1 MFLVKKIGVVVV
13 VLIGFLACSQERF
26 IQLQKK
32 AQEQENDG
40 SKRPS
45 YVDSD
50 YEVFSETIF
59 LKNMVYQPIKE
70 RDAFAQPTKDEDD
83 SFNPETSVILLNE
96 PSDNDTKNPPLNQNE
111 SSNNTASNDT
121 KNPPLNQNESSNNTA
136 SNDTKNPFLYKPKRK
151 TKDPKLI
158 EYSQQN
164 FYPLKNG
171 DIMMSKEGD
180 QWLVEIKSKALKRF
194 LKDQNDKDRQIQ
206 TFTFNDTKTQIAQ
219 FKGKISSYVY
229 TTNDSDLSLRP
240 FYESFLLEKKSD
252 DFYMIGAIGDKA
264 LDAIEI
270 SKCQMVLKKHSTDK
284 LDSQH
289 KAISI
294 DLDFKKE
301 RFKSDTELFLECQS

>member
-59 LKNMVYQPIKE
+59 LQNMVHQPIKE
-70 RDAFAQPTKDEDD
+70 RDAFAQLTKDGDD
-83 SFNPETSVILLNE
+83 SFDPETSVILLNE

-111 SSNNTASNDT
+111 SNTNTANNDT
-121 KNPPLNQNESSNNTA
+121 KNL
-136 SNDTKNPFLYKPKRK
+136 FLYKPKRK

-164 FYPLKNG
+164 FYPLKDG
-171 DIMMSKEGD
+171 DIVMSKEGD
-180 QWLVEIKSKALKRF
+180 QWLIEIKSKALKRF

-229 TTNDSDLSLRP
+229 TTNNSNLSLRP

-252 DFYMIGAIGDKA
+252 DFYTIGAIGDKA

-270 SKCQMVLKKHSTDK
+270 QKCQMVLKKHSTDK

>member
-1 MFLVKKIGVVVV
+1 MFLVKKISVVIMI
-13 VLIGFLACSQERF
+13 LICFLACSQERF
-26 IQLQKK
+26 IKLQKK

-59 LKNMVYQPIKE
+59 LQNMVYQPTEE
-70 RDAFAQPTKDEDD
+70 RDSFAQLTKDEDD

-96 PSDNDTKNPPLNQNE
+96 PSNNNEKNPPLYQND
-111 SSNNTASNDT
+111 SNNNA
-121 KNPPLNQNESSNNTA
+121 NN
-136 SNDTKNPFLYKPKRK
+136 SQKNPFLYKPKRK
-151 TKDPKLI
+151 TKNPKLI
-158 EYSQQN
+158 EYSQQD
-164 FYPLKNG
+164 FYPLKDG
-171 DIMMSKEGD
+171 DIVMSKEGD
-180 QWLVEIKSKALKRF
+180 QWLIEIQSKALKRF

-229 TTNDSDLSLRP
+229 TTNNSDLSLRP

-252 DFYMIGAIGDKA
+252 DFYTIGAIGDKA

-301 RFKSDTELFLECQS
+301 HFKSDTELFLECQS

>member
-1 MFLVKKIGVVVV
+1 M

-59 LKNMVYQPIKE
+59 LQNMVHQPIKE
-70 RDAFAQPTKDEDD
+70 RDAFAQLTKDGDD
-83 SFNPETSVILLNE
+83 SFDPETSVILLNE

-111 SSNNTASNDT
+111 SNTNTANNDT
-121 KNPPLNQNESSNNTA
+121 KNL
-136 SNDTKNPFLYKPKRK
+136 FLYKPKRK

-164 FYPLKNG
+164 FYPLKDG
-171 DIMMSKEGD
+171 DIVMSKEGD
-180 QWLVEIKSKALKRF
+180 QWLIEIKSKALKRF

-229 TTNDSDLSLRP
+229 TTNNSNLSLRP

-252 DFYMIGAIGDKA
+252 DFYTIGAIGDKA

-270 SKCQMVLKKHSTDK
+270 QKCQMVLKKHSTDK

>member
-59 LKNMVYQPIKE
+59 LQNMVYQPIKE
-70 RDAFAQPTKDEDD
+70 RDAFVQPTKDEDD
-83 SFNPETSVILLNE
+83 SFNPETSVILLDE
-96 PSDNDTKNPPLNQNE
+96 PSDNDAKNPPLNQNE
-111 SSNNTASNDT
+111 SNNNAANNDI
-121 KNPPLNQNESSNNTA
+121 
-136 SNDTKNPFLYKPKRK
+136 KNPFLYKPKRK

-164 FYPLKNG
+164 FYPLKDG
-171 DIMMSKEGD
+171 DIVMSKEGD
-180 QWLVEIKSKALKRF
+180 QWLIEIKSKALKRF

-229 TTNDSDLSLRP
+229 TTNNSDLSLRP

-252 DFYMIGAIGDKA
+252 DLYTIGAIGDKA
-264 LDAIEI
+264 LDTIEI
-270 SKCQMVLKKHSTDK
+270 HKCQMVLKKHSTDK

>member
-1 MFLVKKIGVVVV
+1 MFLVKKIGVVIA
-13 VLIGFLACSQERF
+13 VLMCFLACSQERF

-59 LKNMVYQPIKE
+59 LKNMVYQPKEE
-70 RDAFAQPTKDEDD
+70 RDSFAQLTKDGDD
-83 SFNPETSVILLNE
+83 SFNPSFNPETSVILLNE
-96 PSDNDTKNPPLNQNE
+96 PSGNDTKNPPLNQNE
-111 SSNNTASNDT
+111 SNTNAAN
-121 KNPPLNQNESSNNTA
+121 
-136 SNDTKNPFLYKPKRK
+136 NDTKNPFLYKPKRK

-164 FYPLKNG
+164 FYPLKDG

-180 QWLVEIKSKALKRF
+180 QWLIEIKSKALKRF

-229 TTNDSDLSLRP
+229 TTNNSDLSLRP
-240 FYESFLLEKKSD
+240 FHESFLLEKKSD
-252 DFYMIGAIGDKA
+252 NFYTIGDKA

-301 RFKSDTELFLECQS
+301 RFKSDTELFLECQN

>member
-1 MFLVKKIGVVVV
+1 MLFLVKKIGVVVV
-13 VLIGFLACSQERF
+13 VLIGFLACSQESF
-26 IQLQKK
+26 IKLQKK

-59 LKNMVYQPIKE
+59 LKNMVYQPTEE
-70 RDAFAQPTKDEDD
+70 RGSFAQLTKDGND

-111 SSNNTASNDT
+111 SNTNTAN
-121 KNPPLNQNESSNNTA
+121 
-136 SNDTKNPFLYKPKRK
+136 NDTKNPFLYKPKRK
-151 TKDPKLI
+151 TKNPKLI

-164 FYPLKNG
+164 FYPLKDG
-171 DIMMSKEGD
+171 DIVMSKEGD
-180 QWLVEIKSKALKRF
+180 QWLIEIKSKALKRF

-229 TTNDSDLSLRP
+229 TTNNSDLSLRP

-252 DFYMIGAIGDKA
+252 DLYTIENKA
-264 LDAIEI
+264 LDTIEI

>member
-59 LKNMVYQPIKE
+59 LKNMVHQPIEE
-70 RDAFAQPTKDEDD
+70 RDAFAQLTKDEDD
-83 SFNPETSVILLNE
+83 SFNPETSVILLDE
-96 PSDNDTKNPPLNQNE
+96 PSDNDTNNPPLNQNE
-111 SSNNTASNDT
+111 SNNNAT
-121 KNPPLNQNESSNNTA
+121 

-164 FYPLKNG
+164 FYPLKDG
-171 DIMMSKEGD
+171 DIIMSKEGD
-180 QWLVEIKSKALKRF
+180 QWLIEIKSKALKRF

-229 TTNDSDLSLRP
+229 TTNNSNLSLRP

-252 DFYMIGAIGDKA
+252 DLYMIGAIGDKA

-270 SKCQMVLKKHSTDK
+270 QKCQMVLKKHSTDK

-294 DLDFKKE
+294 NLDFKKE

>member
-1 MFLVKKIGVVVV
+1 M
-13 VLIGFLACSQERF
+13 
-26 IQLQKK
+26 QKK

-59 LKNMVYQPIKE
+59 LQNMVHQPIKE
-70 RDAFAQPTKDEDD
+70 RDAFAQLTKDGDDSFNPELTKDGDD
-83 SFNPETSVILLNE
+83 SFNPETSVILLDE

-111 SSNNTASNDT
+111 SN
-121 KNPPLNQNESSNNTA
+121 NNTA

-164 FYPLKNG
+164 FYPLKDG
-171 DIMMSKEGD
+171 DIVMSKEGD
-180 QWLVEIKSKALKRF
+180 QWLIEIKSKALKRF

-229 TTNDSDLSLRP
+229 TTNNSNLSLRP

-270 SKCQMVLKKHSTDK
+270 QKCQMVLKKHSTDK

>member
-59 LKNMVYQPIKE
+59 LQNMVHQPIKE
-70 RDAFAQPTKDEDD
+70 RDVFAQLTKDGDD

-111 SSNNTASNDT
+111 SNNNTANND
-121 KNPPLNQNESSNNTA
+121 A
-136 SNDTKNPFLYKPKRK
+136 KNPFLYKPKRK

-171 DIMMSKEGD
+171 DIVMSKEGD
-180 QWLVEIKSKALKRF
+180 QWLIEIKSKALKRF

-229 TTNDSDLSLRP
+229 TTNNSNLSLRP

-252 DFYMIGAIGDKA
+252 DLYTIGADKA

-270 SKCQMVLKKHSTDK
+270 QKCQMVLKKHSTDK

>member
-1 MFLVKKIGVVVV
+1 MI
-13 VLIGFLACSQERF
+13 LICFLACSQERF
-26 IQLQKK
+26 IKLQKK

-40 SKRPS
+40 SQRPS

-59 LKNMVYQPIKE
+59 LQNMVYQPIEE
-70 RDAFAQPTKDEDD
+70 RNAFFQLTKDEDN

-96 PSDNDTKNPPLNQNE
+96 SSDNDTKKPPLYQNDP
-111 SSNNTASNDT
+111 NNNAN
-121 KNPPLNQNESSNNTA
+121 NEKS
-136 SNDTKNPFLYKPKRK
+136 PFLYKPKRK
-151 TKDPKLI
+151 TKNPKLI

-171 DIMMSKEGD
+171 DIIMSKEGD

-252 DFYMIGAIGDKA
+252 DLYMVDKA

-301 RFKSDTELFLECQS
+301 RFKSDTELFLECLKGS

>member
-59 LKNMVYQPIKE
+59 LQNMVYQPTEE
-70 RDAFAQPTKDEDD
+70 RDSFAQLTKDEND

-111 SSNNTASNDT
+111 SNTNTANND
-121 KNPPLNQNESSNNTA
+121 A
-136 SNDTKNPFLYKPKRK
+136 KNPFLYKPKRK

-164 FYPLKNG
+164 FYPLKDG

-180 QWLVEIKSKALKRF
+180 QWLIEIKSKALKRF

-229 TTNDSDLSLRP
+229 TTNNSDLSLRP

-252 DFYMIGAIGDKA
+252 DLYTIGDKA

-301 RFKSDTELFLECQS
+301 RFKSDTELFLECLKES

>member
-59 LKNMVYQPIKE
+59 LQNMVHQPIKE
-70 RDAFAQPTKDEDD
+70 RNAFAQLTKDEDD
-83 SFNPETSVILLNE
+83 SFNPETSVILLDE

-111 SSNNTASNDT
+111 SN
-121 KNPPLNQNESSNNTA
+121 NNTA

-164 FYPLKNG
+164 FYPLKDG
-171 DIMMSKEGD
+171 DIVMSKEGD
-180 QWLVEIKSKALKRF
+180 QWLIEIKSKALKRF

-229 TTNDSDLSLRP
+229 TTNNSNLSLRP

-270 SKCQMVLKKHSTDK
+270 HKCQMVLKKHSTDK

>member
-59 LKNMVYQPIKE
+59 LKNMVHQPIEE
-70 RDAFAQPTKDEDD
+70 RDAFAQLTKDEDD
-83 SFNPETSVILLNE
+83 SFNPETSVILLDE
-96 PSDNDTKNPPLNQNE
+96 SSDNDTKSPLLNQNE
-111 SSNNTASNDT
+111 SD
-121 KNPPLNQNESSNNTA
+121 NNTA

-164 FYPLKNG
+164 FYPLKDG
-171 DIMMSKEGD
+171 DIVMSKEGN
-180 QWLVEIKSKALKRF
+180 QWLIEIKSKSLKRF

-229 TTNDSDLSLRP
+229 TTNNSNLSLRP

-270 SKCQMVLKKHSTDK
+270 HKCQMVLKKHSTDK

>member
-1 MFLVKKIGVVVV
+1 MFLVKKIGVVIMILVC
-13 VLIGFLACSQERF
+13 FLACSQESF
-26 IQLQKK
+26 IKMQKK

-59 LKNMVYQPIKE
+59 LQNMVYQPREE
-70 RDAFAQPTKDEDD
+70 RNAFFQLTKDEDD

-96 PSDNDTKNPPLNQNE
+96 PSDNNEKNPPSYPNDP
-111 SSNNTASNDT
+111 NNND
-121 KNPPLNQNESSNNTA
+121 NNA
-136 SNDTKNPFLYKPKRK
+136 NNSQKNPFLYKPKRK
-151 TKDPKLI
+151 TKNPKLI
-158 EYSQQN
+158 EYSQQD

-171 DIMMSKEGD
+171 DIIMSKEGD
-180 QWLVEIKSKALKRF
+180 QWLIEIQSKALKRF

-229 TTNDSDLSLRP
+229 TTNNSGLSLRP

-252 DFYMIGAIGDKA
+252 NVYTIENKA
-264 LDAIEI
+264 LDTMEI

-301 RFKSDTELFLECQS
+301 RFKSDTELFLECLKES

>member
-1 MFLVKKIGVVVV
+1 MFLVKKIGVVIL
-13 VLIGFLACSQERF
+13 VLICFLACSQESF
-26 IQLQKK
+26 IKLQKK

-59 LKNMVYQPIKE
+59 LQNMVYQPMEE
-70 RDAFAQPTKDEDD
+70 RNALAQLTKDEDD
-83 SFNPETSVILLNE
+83 SFDPETSVILLNE

-111 SSNNTASNDT
+111 SNTNTAN
-121 KNPPLNQNESSNNTA
+121 
-136 SNDTKNPFLYKPKRK
+136 NDTKNPFLYKPKRK

-171 DIMMSKEGD
+171 DIVMSREGD
-180 QWLVEIKSKALKRF
+180 QWLIEIKSKALKRF
-194 LKDQNDKDRQIQ
+194 LKAQNDKDRQIQ

-229 TTNDSDLSLRP
+229 TTTNSDLSLRP

-252 DFYMIGAIGDKA
+252 DFYTIGAIGDKA

-301 RFKSDTELFLECQS
+301 RFKSDTELFLECLKES

>member
-59 LKNMVYQPIKE
+59 LQNMVHQPIKE
-70 RDAFAQPTKDEDD
+70 RDAFVQPTEDEDD
-83 SFNPETSVILLNE
+83 SFNPETSVILLDE

-111 SSNNTASNDT
+111 SNNNTAN
-121 KNPPLNQNESSNNTA
+121 
-136 SNDTKNPFLYKPKRK
+136 NDTKNPFLYKPKRK

-164 FYPLKNG
+164 FYPLKDG
-171 DIMMSKEGD
+171 DIVMSKEGD
-180 QWLVEIKSKALKRF
+180 QWLIEIKSKALKRF

-229 TTNDSDLSLRP
+229 TTNNSDLSLRP

-252 DFYMIGAIGDKA
+252 DFYTIGAIGDKA

-270 SKCQMVLKKHSTDK
+270 QKCQMVLKKHSTDK

>member
-59 LKNMVYQPIKE
+59 LQNMVHQPIKE
-70 RDAFAQPTKDEDD
+70 RDAFAQLTKDEDD

-111 SSNNTASNDT
+111 SNNNAAN
-121 KNPPLNQNESSNNTA
+121 
-136 SNDTKNPFLYKPKRK
+136 NDTKNPFLYKPKRK

-164 FYPLKNG
+164 FYPLKDG
-171 DIMMSKEGD
+171 DIVMSKEGD
-180 QWLVEIKSKALKRF
+180 QWLIEIKSKALKRF

-229 TTNDSDLSLRP
+229 TTNNSNLSLRP

-270 SKCQMVLKKHSTDK
+270 HKCQMVLKKHSTDK

-294 DLDFKKE
+294 DLNFKKE

>member
-1 MFLVKKIGVVVV
+1 MFLVKKIGVVIM
-13 VLIGFLACSQERF
+13 VLICFLACSQERF
-26 IQLQKK
+26 IKLQKK

-59 LKNMVYQPIKE
+59 LQNMVYQPIEE
-70 RDAFAQPTKDEDD
+70 RNAFFQLTNDEDND
-83 SFNPETSVILLNE
+83 PKETSVILLNE
-96 PSDNDTKNPPLNQNE
+96 PSDNNEKNPPLYQNE
-111 SSNNTASNDT
+111 SNNNTAND
-121 KNPPLNQNESSNNTA
+121 
-136 SNDTKNPFLYKPKRK
+136 DTKNPFLYKPKRK
-151 TKDPKLI
+151 TKNPKLI
-158 EYSQQN
+158 EYSQQD

-171 DIMMSKEGD
+171 DIVMSKEGD

-252 DFYMIGAIGDKA
+252 DLYTIGDKA